1 MKRTE
6 HTIDASGK
14 TLGRLA
20 SEVAL
25 LLRGKNNPSF
35 ERHIDGG
42 DSVTVFN
49 LDGIKIT
56 GTLKA
61 EQKEYYRHSG
71 YPGGLKRT
79 TLATFLE
86 KDPGKAFSF
95 AVFGMLP
102 KNKLRPMMMKRLKT
116 YRGEIK

>member
-1 MKRTE
+1 MKRTL

-25 LLRGKNNPSF
+25 LLRGKNKATF

-42 DSVTVFN
+42 DSVSVFN
-49 LDGIKIT
+49 LDGMKIS
-56 GTLKA
+56 GTTKA
-61 EQKEYYRHSG
+61 QQKEYFRHSG

-79 TLATFLE
+79 TLANVLE
-86 KDPGKAFSF
+86 KDPGEAFSF

-102 KNKLRPMMMKRLKT
+102 KNKLRPLMMKRLKT
-116 YRGEIK
+116 YRGDIK